1 MSNPFMNKLSFK
13 NKIFINAFNSFL
25 FLICLVLGL
34 WNFPIALTQP
44 NMAYIPGDLGDSRFI
59 NFVLEHGYQFI
70 IGNEPS
76 FYNAPFFYP
85 TKNTLAFSDNMVGTL
100 PVYTLFRFLSFD
112 RETAYQYWWISL
124 FVINYIVAF
133 YCFYKIT
140 NNNYAAILGAY
151 LFAFSMIMF
160 GQCNYTQLN
169 IRFMLPVIIMAAYN
183 LAVHTNVKH
192 YYLLVLAIGFQF
204 VLGVYYAFLSIY
216 LLVIFFACFAIINWN
231 INFIKQ
237 LFISKKQSA
246 KTMLFTLTIIGLLA
260 IYMQNYIAVSNKV
273 GLHQFHEVLKL
284 VPTFTSYFLAND
296 ASIWAFTNSYSKHLL
311 EDRWW
316 LNEFFM
322 GAFPI
327 ILLLLNIIYNIKYK
341 RQNIFLLFAIVFA
354 IVCSLLFANKYSV
367 LSLFYYLPGFGS
379 LSVLVRVITVI
390 FTLIVFVN
398 VLYLNTLFL
407 KFQTWK
413 LPLFIV
419 LFTILYIDNYANANS
434 LLRTK
439 KETITSRYKTIEKQL
454 ANNKKTILAIVNEEE
469 DLRNY
474 KMHIDA
480 ILFAQTHNMKSVN
493 GYSSNSPENY
503 YDFSVKHNR
512 KTLNDWCNYNNFD
525 TNIVIIIDNINPIT
539 TVNNE

>member
-1 MSNPFMNKLSFK
+1 
-13 NKIFINAFNSFL
+13 
-25 FLICLVLGL
+25 
-34 WNFPIALTQP
+34 
-44 NMAYIPGDLGDSRFI
+44 MAYMPGDLGDSRFI
-59 NFVLEHGYQFI
+59 NFILEHGYQYI

-100 PVYTLFRFLSFD
+100 PIYTILRTLSFD

-124 FVINYIVAF
+124 FILNYIVAF

-140 NNNYAAILGAY
+140 KNNYAAILGAY
-151 LFAFSMIMF
+151 LFTFSMIMF

-169 IRFMLPVIIMAAYN
+169 IRFILPVIIMAAYN
-183 LAVHTNVKH
+183 LAVHPNVKH

-204 VLGVYYAFLSIY
+204 VLGIYYAFLSIY
-216 LLVIFFACFAIINWN
+216 LLVIFNGCFSIINWN
-231 INFIKQ
+231 IDFIKH
-237 LFISKKQSA
+237 LFKSKKQII
-246 KTMLFTLTIIGLLA
+246 KTVLFTLSIIGLLT
-260 IYMQNYIAVSNKV
+260 IYMQNYIAFSIQV
-273 GLHQFHEVLKL
+273 GLHQFIEVLNL
-284 VPTFTSYFLAND
+284 VPTFTSYFLASD
-296 ASIWAFTNSYSKHLL
+296 ASIWAFTNSYGKQIL

-327 ILLLLNIIYNIKYK
+327 VLLLLNIIYTIKYK
-341 RQNIFLLFAIVFA
+341 RQNIFLLFAIA
-354 IVCSLLFANKYSV
+354 IAVVSSLLFNNKYSV

-390 FTLIVFVN
+390 FTLVVFVN

-407 KFQTWK
+407 KYKKRK

-419 LFTILYIDNYANANS
+419 LFTLLFIDNYTNANR

-439 KETITSRYKTIEKQL
+439 KETIISRYKTIEKQL
-454 ANNKKTILAIVNEEE
+454 ANNKKTLLVIVNEEE
-469 DLRNY
+469 DLKNY
-474 KMHIDA
+474 KMHLDA
-480 ILFAQTHNMKSVN
+480 ILYAQTHKMKTVN
-493 GYSSNSPENY
+493 GYSSNSPDNY

-525 TNIVIIIDNINPIT
+525 TNTIIIIDNINPIT